1 VCPEAEN
8 GFQTNN
14 NPQSKGNVFA
24 LFGLLSAD
32 LSNPAV
38 KTACSSDFEG
48 LDQSFPK
55 PLDVS
60 SFALYPG
67 LLLVGVLGKTV

>member
-55 PLDVS
+55 TPV
-60 SFALYPG
+60 
-67 LLLVGVLGKTV
+67 